1 MKVAVIA
8 GSAPPLSQGGVASA
22 HYNLFRFLRANG
34 FDARLFTHEDRSVP
48 PDDEPEII
56 RALPMRGVAAATR
69 QATALWF
76 RLTDPGTAAYQLNDV
91 LEWTSAAPALRSNVS
106 RFRPDVMIVPDRGA
120 PLLWLDVPAHCRVIQ
135 VEHHNPSRFSSPLM
149 LAMTPARRDIAL
161 AVRLNQR
168 ALAKADIVVC
178 PAHYMLDEFHKT
190 YRFSGPTKVIPHVM
204 DDSAFDQI
212 GVASVA
218 GHLGLA
224 PATPVVYVPAGGSP
238 VKGERYVFALIQR
251 LLTQRPELAF
261 FISGTV
267 SPLLREELDLSGV
280 NARVFAPGPL
290 PWLQNLA
297 LAAGCRACL
306 APSLAENFSMAI
318 LEALRLGLPVA
329 SFDVGGN
336 RDLVD
341 DRCGELV
348 PFLDLDGLASA
359 ALRLVDGRDLAGA
372 ARDRARQIQAL
383 ARTGWLE
390 LVRDG

>member
-1 MKVAVIA
+1 MKIAVIA

-22 HYNLFRFLRANG
+22 HYNLFRFLRSNG

-48 PDDEPEII
+48 PGDDPHIV
-56 RALPMRGVAAATR
+56 RALPLRGVAAVTR

-106 RFRPDVMIVPDRGA
+106 RFRPDVIIVPDRGA
-120 PLLWLDVPAHCRVIQ
+120 PLLWLDVPARCRVIQ
-135 VEHHNPSRFSSPLM
+135 VEHHNPARFSSPLM
-149 LAMTPARRDIAL
+149 LAMAPARRDIAL
-161 AVRLNQR
+161 AVHLNQR
-168 ALAKADIVVC
+168 ALAKANVVVC
-178 PAHYMLDEFHKT
+178 PAHYMLEEFQKT
-190 YRFSGPTKVIPHVM
+190 YRFSGATIVIPHVM
-204 DDSAFDQI
+204 DDSAFEQI
-212 GVASVA
+212 APVSVA
-218 GHLGLA
+218 THLGLA
-224 PATPVVYVPAGGSP
+224 NGTPIVYVPAGGSP

-251 LLTQRPELAF
+251 LRKQRPDVAF

-290 PWLQNLA
+290 PWLENLA
-297 LAAGCRACL
+297 LTAGCRVCL

-348 PFLDLDGLASA
+348 PFLDLEGLASA
-359 ALRLVDGRDLAGA
+359 ALRLVDRPDMATA
-372 ARDRARQIQAL
+372 ARERARNIQTA
-383 ARTGWLE
+383 AQTGWLD
-390 LVRDG
+390 LVRAH